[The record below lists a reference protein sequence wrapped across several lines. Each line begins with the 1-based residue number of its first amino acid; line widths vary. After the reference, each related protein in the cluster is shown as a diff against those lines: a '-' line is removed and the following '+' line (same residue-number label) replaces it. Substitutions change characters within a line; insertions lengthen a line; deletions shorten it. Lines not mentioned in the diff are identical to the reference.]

1 MMKRQM
7 LMTQLMTRLLKQQYT
22 LCQSVLR
29 TCYSTS
35 QQEALKEAFEHAY
48 GQNRHIFVKLEAEP
62 SNIVDSHAIAVFIK
76 LSVDYKKVTICAS
89 ITQKTIA

>member
-1 MMKRQM
+1 MHMDK
-7 LMTQLMTRLLKQQYT
+7 TDT
-22 LCQSVLR
+22 
-29 TCYSTS
+29 
-35 QQEALKEAFEHAY
+35 
-48 GQNRHIFVKLEAEP
+48 FVKLEAEP